1 MVVSGTRNACAISA
15 TVSPP
20 RRRSVSAIRASG
32 ASAGWQQV
40 NSSRNRSS
48 STAPVCS
55 WGVSSWYMKAAWCFA
70 SRCFSRRIQS
80 IARLPAVVVSQPPGL
95 GGTPASGHFSNA
107 ATSASP
113 AASAAMSM
121 SPKRRTS
128 EAIRRPYS
136 SRKTR
141 STAAVP
147 PCIDQSSFG
156 AGSGEAVE
164 RTDLDLAPARLGPL
178 GRELERH
185 VEVGGVDDPET
196 PDDLLGLQVG
206 AVGHHRRL
214 TLAVDDGRGR
224 CRLKPTG
231 EDPVAIDVKHVIEG
245 AGRGER
251 LLHLLLGAVVAVLV
265 HLGVAVHRQQVV
277 RHPSSPLFRAVP
289 MTAFSSHH
297 ERHSADTTTFHR
309 RSFDRVPQRPTARS
323 TLCSR
328 STGSQKHPALVCRYS
343 RDYVQRVADGTGCAG
358 VTARAHA
365 RPLAVLRHRAPT
377 RRTLL
382 LATCRIR
389 TRPFVEGVRAGRTRA
404 PPRKRSSPMPHRSP
418 PQSNARFCTSGSA
431 AVVLV
436 AHGGDDDE
444 RASSRN
450 GMSVIF
456 VYP

>member
-1 MVVSGTRNACAISA
+1 
-15 TVSPP
+15 
-20 RRRSVSAIRASG
+20 
-32 ASAGWQQV
+32 
-40 NSSRNRSS
+40 
-48 STAPVCS
+48 
-55 WGVSSWYMKAAWCFA
+55 MKAAWCFA

-95 GGTPASGHFSNA
+95 GGTPDSGHFSNA

-113 AASAAMSM
+113 AASSAMSM

-185 VEVGGVDDPET
+185 VEVRRFYDPET
-196 PDDLLGLQVG
+196 PDDLLGLEVG

-231 EDPVAIDVKHVIEG
+231 EHKVAIGLKLVVEG

-251 LLHLLLGAVVAVLV
+251 LLHLLLGAVVAELV
-265 HLGVAVHRQQVV
+265 PLGGAVHAQQVV
-277 RHPSSPLFRAVP
+277 RHRSSPLFGAVP
-289 MTAFSSHH
+289 MTAFYSHH
-297 ERHSADTTTFHR
+297 ERQPDDTTTCHR
-309 RSFDRVPQRPTARS
+309 TVRPSPLHGRSARS
-323 TLCSR
+323 
-328 STGSQKHPALVCRYS
+328 KPCRAQAPS
-343 RDYVQRVADGTGCAG
+343 CA
-358 VTARAHA
+358 
-365 RPLAVLRHRAPT
+365 
-377 RRTLL
+377 
-382 LATCRIR
+382 
-389 TRPFVEGVRAGRTRA
+389 
-404 PPRKRSSPMPHRSP
+404 
-418 PQSNARFCTSGSA
+418 GSA
-431 AVVLV
+431 ATFIQASVTHWLRRTSRTRL
-436 AHGGDDDE
+436 AHNPRPIRRHCALTPHE
-444 RASSRN
+444 PSSRDL
-450 GMSVIF
+450 SHP
-456 VYP
+456 YPAVRGGV